1 MQRILEVKEL
11 TIKIAHTNI
20 LQEVSLS
27 LYQGRISALVG
38 ESGSGKSMTAFSL
51 INLLPQTAEI
61 VSGDVL
67 YDGKSVF
74 KLNEKEKKHLR
85 GGKISIVF
93 QEPFSALNP
102 VIKVGEQLE
111 EVIKI
116 HLGKT
121 RREARIYAKK
131 ILKDVKLSEEIFNKY
146 PHELSGGMC
155 QRVVIAMGISLKP
168 NVLVLDEPTSS
179 LDVSIQ
185 RDILDLIVELKNK
198 YNFATLFI
206 THDFSVLKIIAD
218 DVYVMKDGCIV
229 EYGETSKVLSNPENE
244 YTKKLIK
251 SVPRIGDKRSRL

>member
-1 MQRILEVKEL
+1 MNKILEVKDL
-11 TIKIAHTNI
+11 TVRIAHTMI
-20 LQEVSLS
+20 LREVSLS
-27 LYQGRISALVG
+27 LYEGRISALVG

-61 VSGDVL
+61 ISGNVF

-74 KLNEKEKKHLR
+74 ELNEREIRRLR
-85 GGKISIVF
+85 GRKISLVF

-102 VIKVGEQLE
+102 VIKVGNQLE
-111 EVIKI
+111 EVIKT
-116 HLGKT
+116 HLGKN
-121 RREARIYAKK
+121 RRESRIYAKK
-131 ILKDVKLSEEIFNKY
+131 ILNDVKLSEEIFNKY

-155 QRVVIAMGISLKP
+155 QRVVIAMGISLNP

-185 RDILDLIVELKNK
+185 RDILDLIVELKNR

-218 DVYVMKDGCIV
+218 DVYVMKNGGIV
-229 EYGETSKVLSNPENE
+229 EYGETDKVLSNPENE

-251 SVPRIGDKRSRL
+251 SVPKIGDMRNRL